1 MCYNIVVANGR
12 ISALKTGT
20 YYEYRP
26 HVIDK
31 KNHNKLVVK
40 VLRFAVAIVK
50 FLTISSALD
59 LFIFAFDEKVRRK
72 NEVEWRDFSLY
83 IMCVCFKFSFAV
95 HVSLC

>member
-1 MCYNIVVANGR
+1 MAALVLLKLAR
-12 ISALKTGT
+12 IMS
-20 YYEYRP
+20 
-26 HVIDK
+26 IDRMLLIK